1 MVTSTKGIP
10 LTVHVTPLPSSFGAE
25 VHGFDPSM
33 TPDVETQRRLRA
45 AFDDFGVLIFRD
57 LDLDRPMQTYLT
69 EMVRGETD
77 LSEGKI
83 AADAERQASFY
94 ISNKI
99 EDAAAPF
106 GRLMWHSDGMWSDH
120 PFEVISLYGEAIE
133 PPVPPTRFA
142 STTRAWESLPSSLR
156 SAVEH
161 AAAIHVPG
169 PENFAHRRGDDDG
182 DLVQPVRDKDYSVT
196 KPVAHRHPRTG
207 RTLLFVSQQMTSH
220 IDGVSPEESDSLLE
234 ALFEHMYAPENLVEH
249 DWSAGDLVL
258 WDNLAC
264 QHARPDVKVDSSVRT
279 LRKVGWPLPPMAQ
292 KQAVGS
298 YRRITAA
305 T

>member
-1 MVTSTKGIP
+1 MTLQI
-10 LTVHVTPLPSSFGAE
+10 TPLPSAFGAE
-25 VHGFDPSM
+25 VLGLDP
-33 TPDVETQRRLRA
+33 TVVPDGRTCSELRA
-45 AFDDFGVLIFRD
+45 AFDEYGLLVFRD
-57 LDLDRPMQTYLT
+57 AALDRRMQTLLT
-69 EMVRGETD
+69 ELVRGEED
-77 LSEGKI
+77 LSDEKI
-83 AADAERQASFY
+83 AADAARQSSFY

-99 EDAAAPF
+99 EDASAPF

-120 PFEVISLYGEAIE
+120 PFEVISLYGEAVE

-142 STTRAWESLPSSLR
+142 STTRAWNTLPATLR
-156 SAVEH
+156 DRVKDASAV
-161 AAAIHVPG
+161 HVPG
-169 PENFAHRRGDDDG
+169 PENFAHRRGDDEEG

-220 IDGVSPEESDSLLE
+220 VEGISPEESEELLK
-234 ALFEHMYAPENLVEH
+234 ALFDHMYAPDNMLEYDWQEH
-249 DWSAGDLVL
+249 DLVL

-279 LRKVGWPLPPMAQ
+279 LRKVGWPLPPMAR

-305 T
+305 Q

>member
-1 MVTSTKGIP
+1 VNTKKGPTLTLHVSPLAST
-10 LTVHVTPLPSSFGAE
+10 FGAE
-25 VHGFDPSM
+25 VYGFDPS
-33 TPDVETQRRLRA
+33 TIPGDDAQRLLHA
-45 AFDDFGVLIFRD
+45 AFDEFGVLVFRG
-57 LDLDRPMQTYLT
+57 LDLDRVMQTYLT
-69 EMVRGETD
+69 ELVRGEHD
-77 LSEGKI
+77 LSEEKI
-83 AADAERQASFY
+83 AADAERQSSFY

-142 STTRAWESLPSSLR
+142 STTRAWDSLSSELR
-156 SAVEH
+156 AAVENASAVQ
-161 AAAIHVPG
+161 VPG

-196 KPVAHRHPRTG
+196 KPVARRHPRTG
-207 RTLLFVSQQMTSH
+207 RTILYVSQQMTSH
-220 IDGVSPEESDSLLE
+220 IDGVSPEQSESLLKD
-234 ALFEHMYAPENLVEH
+234 LFEQMYAPTNMIEH
-249 DWSAGDLVL
+249 DWREGDLVL

-279 LRKVGWPLPPMAQ
+279 LRKVGWPLPPMAE
-292 KQAVGS
+292 KQAVGT
-298 YRRITAA
+298 YRRIAA
-305 T
+305 ST